1 MRYLLNHSVSFF
13 YCYLFLKVP
22 IMVCLGILILKS
34 TENFQ
39 VILSEIIELWKRFF
53 ESALYFRWREKR
65 QSLVPGRA
73 TRSRLTNCCLRQPSE
88 GNLLFRQQFSTQTCD
103 RSNLMV

>member
-1 MRYLLNHSVSFF
+1 
-13 YCYLFLKVP
+13 
-22 IMVCLGILILKS
+22 MVCIGILIVKS
-34 TENFQ
+34 AANFV
-39 VILSEIIELWKRFF
+39 VIVSEVIELWKRFF
-53 ESALYFRWREKR
+53 ESALYFRWRVKR
-65 QSLVPGRA
+65 RSLVPGRA